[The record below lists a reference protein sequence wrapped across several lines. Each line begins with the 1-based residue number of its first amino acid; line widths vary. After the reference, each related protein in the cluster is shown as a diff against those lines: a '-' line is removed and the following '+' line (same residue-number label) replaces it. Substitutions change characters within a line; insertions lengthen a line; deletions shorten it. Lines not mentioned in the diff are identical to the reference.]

1 MKLLI
6 RSIQLLVLSLLLQ
19 TVNAQITPA
28 PDRNE
33 GGGPYT
39 QLIIRG
45 VTLINGTGS
54 PAVGPVDIVIE
65 NNRIVKIVIVAN
77 EGMPIKAEGRPVL
90 AKNGKEVDANGMF
103 AMPGLIDM
111 HVHIGGTEQGT
122 PAEYVYKLWMAHGIT
137 TVRDVMAGNGLD
149 WVLSEKKRSA
159 ENKII
164 APRIY
169 AYTGFGQGSKKPII
183 TAQDARDWVNEN
195 AKNGADGIKFFGA
208 SPEVMD
214 AAIEKIK
221 ELD

>member
-6 RSIQLLVLSLLLQ
+6 RSIQLLIFSLLLQ
-19 TVNAQITPA
+19 TAHAQITPA

-33 GGGPYT
+33 GGGPYP

-77 EGMPIKAEGRPVL
+77 EGLPIKLENRPL
-90 AKNGKEVDANGMF
+90 LTKNGKEIDANGMY

-111 HVHIGGTEQGT
+111 HAHIGGTEQGT

-137 TVRDVMAGNGLD
+137 TV
-149 WVLSEKKRSA
+149 
-159 ENKII
+159 
-164 APRIY
+164 
-169 AYTGFGQGSKKPII
+169 F
-183 TAQDARDWVNEN
+183 
-195 AKNGADGIKFFGA
+195 
-208 SPEVMD
+208 
-214 AAIEKIK
+214 
-221 ELD
+221 